1 MSELT
6 TAEIVQLLETGAIE
20 MEGLVSWGSN
30 YTFLVRVCGA
40 NAETSAV
47 YKPRKGE
54 RPLWDFAPGTLCL
67 REQAAFITSEAL
79 GWHLVPPTV
88 LRDGPHGWGSVQLFV
103 EHDPNEHYFSFQG
116 QHHDQL
122 QRIVLFDL
130 LVNNA
135 DRKGGHVLL
144 DRKGRVW
151 SIDHGICFH
160 SDFKLRT
167 VIWDFAG
174 EPIPRHLVNDLR
186 RFEGQLKDGDG
197 AHVEKLQQLLTERE
211 MDALQQRLAR
221 LRKRPTFPEPGPG
234 RHYPWPPV

>member
-1 MSELT
+1 
-6 TAEIVQLLETGAIE
+6 
-20 MEGLVSWGSN
+20 
-30 YTFLVRVCGA
+30 
-40 NAETSAV
+40 
-47 YKPRKGE
+47 
-54 RPLWDFAPGTLCL
+54 
-67 REQAAFITSEAL
+67 
-79 GWHLVPPTV
+79 
-88 LRDGPHGWGSVQLFV
+88 
-103 EHDPNEHYFSFQG
+103 
-116 QHHDQL
+116 
-122 QRIVLFDL
+122 
-130 LVNNA
+130 VNNA

-167 VIWDFAG
+167 VIWEFAG
-174 EPIPRHLVNDLR
+174 EPIPRHLVNDLQ

-221 LRKRPTFPEPGPG
+221 LRKRPIFPEPGPG